1 MKLKFNAKIVFGM
14 SFGKLAVKP
23 KFEQSKVFE
32 TILHRDVGDD
42 DVAKKKLHHY
52 LISY

>member
-1 MKLKFNAKIVFGM
+1 M